1 MPNAP
6 ERQSALADPIG
17 KLPETGY
24 VRQRQLIPNVLP
36 ISAATLWRWVRAKKF
51 PAPVKLS
58 ERVTAWRVE
67 DVREYLANP
76 AVYQAQA

>member
-6 ERQSALADPIG
+6 KRQSAPADLTG

-24 VRQRQLIPNVLP
+24 VRQRQLIPHVLP
-36 ISAATLWRWVRAKKF
+36 ISAATFWRWIRDKKF

-76 AVYQAQA
+76 AAYQARA